1 MRGGAAVSEPFV
13 ESLPGRAVPK
23 SFVAELETKEA
34 IQQAVAVRGYNLERD
49 GETVQHAYQLV
60 VNVRGKYI
68 LGLHLTN
75 GTWRVVF
82 DTRDHP
88 KLAQEGPRAAYE
100 AVHDALYER
109 APSDAEIDFE
119 STPRFW
125 NATQ

>member
-1 MRGGAAVSEPFV
+1 MSEKLV
-13 ESLPGRAVPK
+13 ESLPPTAVPE
-23 SFVAELETKEA
+23 SFVDELEAQEA
-34 IQQAVAVRGYNLERD
+34 VQQAIAVRGYHLERD
-49 GETVQHAYQLV
+49 GETIPHAYQLV

-75 GTWRVVF
+75 GEWRIVF

-88 KLAQEGPRAAYE
+88 ELAQEGARAGYN

-119 STPRFW
+119 ATPEFW
-125 NATQ
+125 HAPQ

>member
-1 MRGGAAVSEPFV
+1 MSDAIV
-13 ESLPGRAVPK
+13 ESLPPTAVPA
-23 SFVAELETKEA
+23 SFVDELEANEA

-49 GETVQHAYQLV
+49 GETVKHAYQLV

-68 LGLHLTN
+68 LGLHLSN
-75 GTWRVVF
+75 GEWRIVF

-88 KLAQEGPRAAYE
+88 ELAQEGPEAAYKE
-100 AVHDALYER
+100 VHDALYEH

-125 NATQ
+125 HAPQ